1 MQCSNSS
8 ADATKRRLSVASI
21 LNGVDS
27 RNPAVHTTSDR
38 GIDHH
43 QYRDPTTAHLSPSQQ
58 YTTSTFPYLANHPG
72 SRFQSRPPPQTPIFS
87 GSFGP
92 QSRHQ
97 VGPATRVP
105 GSSGASYPD
114 VPEVSQA
121 REGVSP
127 LQSWDESITLD
138 CGPPLSPLSSR
149 RAPLTSESQRRT
161 LFENDPW
168 IERSRL
174 TPHAV
179 VCKGC
184 GRTLALDKNPTRKYY
199 TGHWKHHRSRCIAI
213 SIKKEAMN
221 LPQVINIFQK
231 PLKLLTHGC
240 FDVQE
245 DGYWDLVP
253 N

>member
-1 MQCSNSS
+1 MQSSNSS

-21 LNGVDS
+21 LNSVDS
-27 RNPAVHTTSDR
+27 RNPAVHPSSDR

-43 QYRDPTTAHLSPSQQ
+43 QYRDPTTAHLFPSQP
-58 YTTSTFPYLANHPG
+58 YATSTSPYLANHPG
-72 SRFQSRPPPQTPIFS
+72 SRSQSRPPPQASIFPD
-87 GSFGP
+87 SFGP

-97 VGPATRVP
+97 VGPATSVP
-105 GSSGASYPD
+105 GSSRASYPD

-121 REGVSP
+121 REGVPPLSP
-127 LQSWDESITLD
+127 WDEAITLD
-138 CGPPLSPLSSR
+138 YGPPLSPLSSR

-161 LFENDPW
+161 LLENDPW
-168 IERSRL
+168 IDQSRL

-179 VCKGC
+179 VCRGC

-199 TGHWKHHRSRCIAI
+199 PGHWKHHRSRCTAI
-213 SIKKEAMN
+213 SIKKETMN
-221 LPQVINIFQK
+221 LPQVTSVFQK
-231 PLKLLTHGC
+231 SLKLLTHGC
-240 FDVQE
+240 FDTQE